1 MIISTLHKHFIIR
14 QIIHARRQ
22 AVVFV
27 VCVALSI
34 VTLIALNG
42 FSAGVH
48 IALLNDAR
56 SLHAADVIIRSNHEF
71 PPAITDIVTQLET
84 EGIATGARV
93 YEFYSVVRTRDNG
106 DSLLANIKVVQ
117 KGYPFYGQVTVLS
130 QKPFESVLDS
140 GRIVVSQ
147 TLLDRLKVKTGD
159 SLHVGQALLT
169 IEDIVLQEPDQPVSF
184 YFLGP
189 RIFIAADDLEEIDLV
204 KKGSRVRY
212 LYLLRVYK
220 EDNIKSVV
228 ERLDSVA
235 DKDFVTVN
243 SFRTAESGVK
253 RFFDNF
259 LFFLGLIGIF
269 TLLLAGFGIQSTMSA
284 FLKEKEKTI
293 AIMKTMGADSSFF
306 MRHFIVILALLGLS
320 GTALGLILGVALQ
333 HVLHALFTG
342 LLPPNVKP
350 VVSFMALLEGVG
362 LGVLVVGL
370 FCFMP
375 LHRLKE
381 VKPLIILQKASFRT
395 PKNLMYILTAGLIFL
410 FFVGMVL
417 WRLSDLRTGFYF
429 IVGVLAIILISALAA
444 EVALFGLK
452 RVKFKSLVLRQA
464 LKGLFRPRNA
474 TKPIIITLTASLAVI
489 FSIYLV
495 EQNLDATYIRSYPP
509 DAPNLFFVDIQPA
522 QLDSFSQTLGLKSEY
537 YPIVRAKITA
547 VDGDRINR
555 KKERR
560 RRGDNLG
567 RTFNLTYRNY
577 LLEDERIIKG
587 QGMFRPDWG
596 NMQVSVLDTVT
607 EIKKMRIGDTIA
619 FNIHGIPLEAKISS
633 IRTRT
638 RESLRPF
645 FYFVFPENTLKDAP
659 QAIFT
664 AVRVSGDRSAALQAR
679 MAAKFPTVS
688 AIDVSQTLSSFGRVL
703 KKLSLII
710 RFFTFFSITAG
721 ILIILSST
729 LATRYARIQ
738 EAVYYKIL
746 GARSNFVL
754 KVFTL
759 ENLLVGLISS
769 ALALLLSQAESWLI
783 CTFIL
788 DISYAP
794 FLFESLLMVLGTLTL
809 VLTVGVLPSIG
820 ILRQKPV
827 KFLREQTQE

>member
-1 MIISTLHKHFIIR
+1 MIISRLYKHFIVR
-14 QIIHARRQ
+14 QIIRSRRQ

-56 SLHAADVIIRSNHEF
+56 SLHAADVIVGSNHDF
-71 PPAITDIVTQLET
+71 PPAITDVVAELET
-84 EGIATGARV
+84 KGIATGARV

-106 DSLLANIKVVQ
+106 DSLLAKIKVVQ
-117 KGYPFYGQVTVLS
+117 KGYPFYGQVSVLS
-130 QKPFESVLDS
+130 RRPFDSVLNP
-140 GRIVVSQ
+140 GHIVVSQ
-147 TLLDRLKVKTGD
+147 TLLERLNVRTGD
-159 SLHVGQALLT
+159 PLYVGQALLT
-169 IEDIVLQEPDQPVSF
+169 IEDVVLQEPDQPVSF

-189 RIFIAADDLEEIDLV
+189 RIFIAADDLERLDLV

-212 LYLLRVYK
+212 VYLLKVYK

-228 ERLDSVA
+228 ERLNSVA
-235 DKDFVTVN
+235 DKDFVSVN

-306 MRHFIVILALLGLS
+306 MRHFIIILTLLGLT
-320 GTALGLILGVALQ
+320 GTALGLILGLVLQ
-333 HVLHALFTG
+333 NVLHVLFTG

-350 VVSFMALLEGVG
+350 VVSFIAMLEGLG

-375 LHRLKE
+375 LYRLKD
-381 VKPLIILQKASFRT
+381 VKPLIILQKVSFHS

-410 FFVGMVL
+410 FFIGMVL
-417 WRLSDLRTGFYF
+417 WRLSDLKTGFYF
-429 IVGVLAIILISALAA
+429 IIGVVSIILISALAA
-444 EVALFGLK
+444 EVVLIGLK
-452 RVKFKSLVLRQA
+452 RVNFKSLVLRQA

-474 TKPIIITLTASLAVI
+474 TKAIIITLTASMAVI

-509 DAPNLFFVDIQPA
+509 DAPNLFFVDIQPE
-522 QLDSFSQTLGLKSEY
+522 QLDRFSQTLGLKSEY

-547 VDGDRINR
+547 VNGDRINR
-555 KKERR
+555 KKERQ

-567 RTFNLTYRNY
+567 RTFNLTYRDH
-577 LLEDERIIKG
+577 LLKDERMMKG
-587 QGMFRPDWG
+587 RKMFRPDWG
-596 NMQVSVLDTVT
+596 DMQVSVLDTVT
-607 EIKKMRIGDTIA
+607 EIRKMSIGDTIT
-619 FNIHGIPLEAKISS
+619 FNIHGIPLNARISS

-638 RESLRPF
+638 QESLRPY

-659 QAIFT
+659 QTIFT
-664 AVRVSGDRSAALQAR
+664 AVRVPGDQRAALQTR

-688 AIDVSQTLSSFGRVL
+688 AIDVSQTLASFGRVL
-703 KKLSLII
+703 NKLSMII

-738 EAVYYKIL
+738 EAVYYKVL
-746 GARSNFVL
+746 GAGSMFVL

-759 ENLLVGLISS
+759 ENLFLGLISA
-769 ALALLLSQAESWLI
+769 ALALVLSQAGSWLI
-783 CTFIL
+783 CTLVL
-788 DISYAP
+788 DISYSP
-794 FLFESLLMVLGTLTL
+794 FVYQSLLMVAGTLAIIL
-809 VLTVGVLPSIG
+809 AVGVLPSFG

-827 KFLREQTQE
+827 LFLREQTQE

>member
-1 MIISTLHKHFIIR
+1 MIISRLHKHFIVR
-14 QIIHARRQ
+14 QIIRSRRQ
-22 AVVFV
+22 AAVFV

-56 SLHAADVIIRSNHEF
+56 SLHAADVIIRSNHDF
-71 PPAITDIVTQLET
+71 PPAITDIVAQLES
-84 EGIATGARV
+84 EGLVSGARV

-106 DSLLANIKVVQ
+106 DSLLAKIKVVQ

-130 QKPFESVLDS
+130 QRPFDSVLNS

-159 SLHVGQALLT
+159 PLHVGQALLT
-169 IEDIVLQEPDQPVSF
+169 IEDVVLQEPDQPVSF

-189 RIFIAADDLEEIDLV
+189 RIFIAADDLEQLDLV

-212 LYLLRVYK
+212 LYLLKVYE
-220 EDNIKSVV
+220 EDNLQSVV
-228 ERLDSVA
+228 ERLKSIA
-235 DKDFVTVN
+235 ENDFATVN
-243 SFRTAESGVK
+243 TFRTAESGVK
-253 RFFDNF
+253 RFLDNF

-293 AIMKTMGADSSFF
+293 AIMKTMGADSAFF
-306 MRHFIVILALLGLS
+306 MRHFIVILSLLGLT
-320 GTALGLILGVALQ
+320 GTVLGLILGLGLQ
-333 HVLHALFTG
+333 NVLHVLFTG

-350 VVSFMALLEGVG
+350 EVSLTTMLEGLG

-370 FCFMP
+370 FCFIP

-381 VKPLIILQKASFRT
+381 VKPLIILQKVSVRS
-395 PKNLMYILTAGLIFL
+395 PKNLAYILTAGLIFL
-410 FFVGMVL
+410 CFIGMVL
-417 WRLSDLRTGFYF
+417 WRLSDLKTGFYF
-429 IVGVLAIILISALAA
+429 IIGVVSIILISALAA
-444 EVALFGLK
+444 EVVLVSLK
-452 RVKFKSLVLRQA
+452 LVNFKSLVLRQA
-464 LKGLFRPRNA
+464 LRGLFRPRNA
-474 TKPIIITLTASLAVI
+474 TKPIIITLTASLTVI

-522 QLDSFSQTLGLKSEY
+522 QLDRFSQALGLKSEY

-567 RTFNLTYRNY
+567 RTFNLTYRNH
-577 LLEDERIIKG
+577 LLKDERIIKG
-587 QGMFRPDWG
+587 QDMFRPDWG
-596 NMQVSVLDTVT
+596 DLQVSVLDTVT
-607 EIKKMRIGDTIA
+607 EIKKMSIGDTIA
-619 FNIHGIPLEAKISS
+619 FNIHGLPLEARISS

-638 RESLRPF
+638 QESLRPF

-664 AVRVSGDRSAALQAR
+664 AVRVPKDQSAALQTR

-688 AIDVSQTLSSFGRVL
+688 AIDVSQTLSSFARVL
-703 KKLSLII
+703 NKLSLII

-738 EAVYYKIL
+738 EAVYYKVL
-746 GARSNFVL
+746 GARRMFVL
-754 KVFTL
+754 RVFTM
-759 ENLLVGLISS
+759 ENLFLGLIS
-769 ALALLLSQAESWLI
+769 ATLALLLSQAGSWLI
-783 CTFIL
+783 CTLIL
-788 DISYAP
+788 DVSYAP
-794 FLFESLLMVLGTLTL
+794 FLYQSLLMVLGTLAL
-809 VLTVGVLPSIG
+809 VLTVGVLPTFG

-827 KFLREQTQE
+827 LFLREQTQE